1 MQWLQIR
8 ERQAIDKN
16 YDPLRRSYFLLKG
29 RIAVCGRVQNDQ
41 LRETSAS
48 EAESKASRKYEEVAS
63 VEADKGIG
71 ALFTGET
78 YSKAMLVCENS
89 VLLLI

>member
-1 MQWLQIR
+1 M
-8 ERQAIDKN
+8 
-16 YDPLRRSYFLLKG
+16 LKG
-29 RIAVCGRVQNDQ
+29 RIAVCQRVQYDQ

-48 EAESKASRKYEEVAS
+48 EAESKVSRKYEEVAS

-71 ALFTGET
+71 ALFIGEAH
-78 YSKAMLVCENS
+78 SKSMLVCENS